1 MTPEFSHIVKLSE
14 LGPDSKKRSV
24 TANDGERK
32 ALAKRFGLLAIQE
45 LNATYALAVDG
56 HKIRVTGAINGK
68 LEQSCSI
75 SGEPM
80 PVIVEEQFEVIFLP
94 KTEISENNEEIELA
108 AEDCDLIEYEGNKID
123 IGEAIA
129 QTLYLS
135 LDPFPRGPSADVV
148 AEKQGLKSEEEAGPF
163 GALAAL
169 KDKLG

>member
-1 MTPEFSHIVKLSE
+1 MTPEFSHIEKLSE
-14 LGPDSKKRSV
+14 LGSENPKQSV
-24 TANDGERK
+24 VADEDQRE
-32 ALAKRFGLLAIQE
+32 ALVKRFGLLAME
-45 LNATYALAVDG
+45 KLEATYQLQVDG
-56 HKIRVTGAINGK
+56 KKIQLSGVINAA

-75 SGEPM
+75 SGEPV
-80 PVIVEEQFEVIFLP
+80 PVIVEEEFKVIFLP
-94 KTEISENNEEIELA
+94 KTDLPESEEEIELA
-108 AEDCDLIEYEGNKID
+108 ADDCDVVEYEDNKID

-135 LDPFPRGPSADVV
+135 LDPFPRGPNADKV

>member
-14 LGPDSKKRSV
+14 LGADNKKRSV
-24 TANDGERK
+24 TADNNERK
-32 ALAKRFGLLAIQE
+32 ALAKRFGLPAIQM
-45 LNATYALAVDG
+45 LSATYALAVDG
-56 HKIRVTGAINGK
+56 NKIHLTGVINAE
-68 LEQSCSI
+68 LEQYCSI
-75 SGEPM
+75 SAEPI
-80 PVIVEEQFEVIFLP
+80 PVLIEEQFAVIFLP
-94 KTEISENNEEIELA
+94 KTEIPESDEEIELA
-108 AEDCDLIEYEGNKID
+108 AEDCDIVEYEGNKID

-169 KDKLG
+169 KDKMG